1 MKHRFFLI
9 AILFCLTPALT
20 LSVSA
25 EEPNAADPAVEQ
37 QNTVDLD
44 GGGSTTSGDVA
55 AGAGMTDLI
64 SASGRRYHIASNAAP
79 ICARSGD
86 SPFSARLIYHYSRC
100 AGKSKIRGKI
110 KV

>member
-44 GGGSTTSGDVA
+44 GGGSTTPGERDLTKTRDTYPA
-55 AGAGMTDLI
+55 TQKDIMTVSEMI
-64 SASGRRYHIASNAAP
+64 RYGR
-79 ICARSGD
+79 
-86 SPFSARLIYHYSRC
+86 
-100 AGKSKIRGKI
+100 
-110 KV
+110 